1 MTIWIMALEPI
12 ETRYTGEWFEELPRL
27 LRYSFPDQDIRT
39 VSGELRN
46 SETTPGAFLNF
57 YATTVWKSTQ
67 IAGFAEYVNTGDVKK
82 NDYVLFTDA
91 WNPMIL
97 QIRYMSDLMNLDLKI
112 GGIWHAG
119 SYDPADF
126 LGRASGG
133 KDWVQCTEPALFNA
147 CDQNFFATEF
157 HIRLFQK
164 TYPGLGLPGN
174 FHDVATKAQKA
185 VRTGLPFQYWVDR
198 LGLPV
203 GNDFKKVNKIVFPH
217 RIAPEKRIDVFYKLK
232 DLLPEYEFVVC
243 QEQKLTKEEYH
254 NELRTAKIVFSANEQ
269 ETLGISTCG
278 EGPWFGAVP
287 LCPDRLSYAEIFKD
301 FPEFTYPVDFLE
313 DRALLFLADRIRSI
327 MNNFLPYQE
336 SVTAYRENRMREF
349 FSSNEMFSAIRKAI
363 S

>member
-27 LRYSFPDQDIRT
+27 LRSSFPDQEIRIIA
-39 VSGELRN
+39 GELPD
-46 SETTPGAFLNF
+46 SETSPGAFLNF

-67 IAGFAEYVNTGDVKK
+67 LARFAEYVNTGDVKK

-97 QIRYMSDLMNLDLKI
+97 QVRYMSDLMNLDLTI

-147 CDQNFFATEF
+147 CDQNFFATDF

-164 TYPGLGLPGN
+164 TYPGLGLVGN
-174 FHDVATKAQKA
+174 FTGVTGRARKV
-185 VRTGLPFQYWVDR
+185 VRTGLPFQYWNQ
-198 LGLPV
+198 LFGPPV
-203 GNDFKKVNKIVFPH
+203 SYDFKKADLIVFPH
-217 RIAPEKRIDVFYKLK
+217 RIAPEKRIDVFEKLR
-232 DLLPEYEFVVC
+232 DILPDYEFVVC
-243 QEQKLTKEEYH
+243 QEQKLSKEEYH
-254 NELRTAKIVFSANEQ
+254 SLMRSAKIVFSANEQ

-278 EGPWFGAVP
+278 EGPWLGAVP
-287 LCPDRLSYAEIFKD
+287 LCPNRLSYAEIFKD
-301 FPEFTYPVDFLE
+301 FPEFLYPEDFLTDE
-313 DRALLFLADRIRSI
+313 RIQFLADRIRSI
-327 MNNFLPYQE
+327 MNNFVPYQE
-336 SVTAYRENRMREF
+336 SVRRYRETRMPEF
-349 FSSNEMFSAIRKAI
+349 FNSAEMFKSIRKAI